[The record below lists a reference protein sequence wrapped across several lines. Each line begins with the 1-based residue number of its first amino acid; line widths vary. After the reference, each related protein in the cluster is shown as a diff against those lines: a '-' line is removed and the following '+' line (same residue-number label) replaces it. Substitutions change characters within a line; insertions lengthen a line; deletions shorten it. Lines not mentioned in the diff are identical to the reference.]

1 MKIKTNN
8 AFKKFQLGFKS
19 DHNGIEK
26 QDIFVSYLG
35 LIYSV
40 DEFIPISDEMKEAFP
55 CLKGWSY
62 IRTVDN
68 DLKPRFYFE
77 KKLVVQTRNDFTEY
91 KIGSIDYE

>member
-8 AFKKFQLGFKS
+8 NFKEFKIGFKS

-26 QDIFVSYLG
+26 QDIFVSYRG

-40 DEFIPISDEMKEAFP
+40 DEFVPISDDMKKYNP

-62 IRTVDN
+62 IRTIDK
-68 DLKPRFYFE
+68 DLKDRFCFE
-77 KKLVVQTRNDFTEY
+77 QDLVVQTRNNFTEY
-91 KIGSIDYE
+91 KIGAIDYE

>member
-8 AFKKFQLGFKS
+8 NFKGFKLGFKS

-26 QDIFVSYLG
+26 QDIFVSYRG

-40 DEFIPISDEMKEAFP
+40 DEFLPISDGMKDRNP

-62 IRTVDN
+62 IRTVDK
-68 DLKPRFYFE
+68 DLKDRFSFE
-77 KKLVVQTRNDFTEY
+77 QDLVVQTRNNFTEY

>member
-35 LIYSV
+35 LIHSV
-40 DEFIPISDEMKEAFP
+40 DEFIPISDEMKEEFP

-62 IRTVDN
+62 IRTTEKGE
-68 DLKPRFYFE
+68 LYFQ
-77 KKLVVQTRNDFTEY
+77 KDLVVQTRNDFTEY

>member
-8 AFKKFQLGFKS
+8 NFKGFKLGFKS

-26 QDIFVSYLG
+26 QDIFVSYRG

-40 DEFIPISDEMKEAFP
+40 DEFLPISDDMKERNP

-62 IRTVDN
+62 IRTVDK
-68 DLKPRFYFE
+68 DLKDRFSFE
-77 KKLVVQTRNDFTEY
+77 QDLVVQTRNNFTEY

>member
-40 DEFIPISDEMKEAFP
+40 DEFVPISDEMKEENS

-62 IRTVDN
+62 IRTVDK
-68 DLKPRFYFE
+68 DVKDRFSFE
-77 KKLVVQTRNDFTEY
+77 KDLVVQTRNDFTEY